1 MMKAVVA
8 GAYGSPDVL
17 KLKDV
22 EEPASKPDEV
32 LIKVV
37 TAFATTADTML
48 RTGRPYFARLFLEVP
63 DPVNRFPEPG
73 GGEMSPN
80 GCPRQELWSTVY
92 ISILSC
98 RTLICS
104 SFAREAISPAFL
116 EIGEPASGAG

>member
-1 MMKAVVA
+1 MNTIMMKAVVA

-48 RTGRPYFARLFLEVP
+48 RTGRPYFARLF
-63 DPVNRFPEPG
+63 FG
-73 GGEMSPN
+73 K
-80 GCPRQELWSTVY
+80 CQ
-92 ISILSC
+92 
-98 RTLICS
+98 
-104 SFAREAISPAFL
+104 AR
-116 EIGEPASGAG
+116 